1 MLPILIYGGFGR
13 SVVVSEKRSNI
24 LLFSHSQEIILHT
37 FPLGLILIY
46 NTHALGGK
54 ITTFDWICIGILA
67 ANILEVCIEIF
78 FLKIYEN
85 LKINLELRNPL
96 KS

>member
-1 MLPILIYGGFGR
+1 M
-13 SVVVSEKRSNI
+13 
-24 LLFSHSQEIILHT
+24 
-37 FPLGLILIY
+37 GLILIY
-46 NTHALGGK
+46 NTHALGGLVTK
-54 ITTFDWICIGILA
+54 FDWVCIAIMA
-67 ANILEVCIEIF
+67 ANIFEVCIEIY